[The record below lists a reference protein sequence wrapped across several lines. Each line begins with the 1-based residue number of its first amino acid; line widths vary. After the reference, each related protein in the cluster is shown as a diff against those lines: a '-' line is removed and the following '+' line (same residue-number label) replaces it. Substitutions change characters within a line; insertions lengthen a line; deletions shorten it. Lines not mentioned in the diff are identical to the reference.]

1 MSEIK
6 LPRLLQAAKDFNVGQ
21 QTLIDFLVSKGFEKD
36 DLNLSAKVH
45 KLTIDK
51 DGNIHQNWPTGFFD
65 EFRNKLDELIW

>member
-36 DLNLSAKVH
+36 DLNPQIL
-45 KLTIDK
+45 
-51 DGNIHQNWPTGFFD
+51 
-65 EFRNKLDELIW
+65 